1 MQLSPPSP
9 SRSRGGSSRLL
20 GEEKKTASRPPK
32 GSYLPSELLIGGCS
46 SRWSPSIPLA
56 NPHPGGDGEAA
67 PPLGGPPAPPAFG
80 KAGSSPPPGGD
91 LLSPPWEPEAKELDA
106 GGPSD
111 QRLSLLS
118 TASESTA
125 VSLLTGALLSPAE
138 CLGGG
143 PPSRSPASPLSPAF
157 LLVGDQ
163 GSGGPSTVSSHRPS
177 FQDGLSPAPQLADVL
192 QGRLLLAPPERQH
205 EALQALG
212 CSARESSCKQ
222 QPLPRLLIEGEE
234 GGGKSRG
241 LPEEGLRGSRGRRAP
256 CCHHGAEPFVAPAMQ
271 PAFQRRMPNA
281 SCLLPLNA
289 AIHQNS
295 CSSSSASS
303 SATFQ
308 GCGDEEVP
316 PPQQQLLQLQQGGPR
331 SAAEGSSSGAEGLWR
346 LPGDSAVEALLA
358 LLQQHPAQIQP
369 GRQQQQQQQQQP
381 LDLVPSRKASP
392 AEGPFNSWHSRE
404 LIEPRQRGL
413 SEQTSATVAAAAAVD
428 DNAPQLECPR
438 GDSNAPGGNSVA
450 DGLKEG
456 TVESQV
462 LLHLMQRLE
471 EGGTGSRVSLSL
483 QQQQDANIQRMTES
497 LGLLDLSED
506 SSAGRKVSSFKG
518 SGVPPAKQQ
527 PHQQQQLAEEQLLM
541 LPSCLKKNSEVCEE
555 GRFGA
560 GGRQRRRR
568 ERRKEGRF
576 SVSSTAGRDPLE
588 FSTNALGANIIV
600 QVLDNAT
607 EDARRLLLTQLV
619 PHIRS
624 LSADAAGSTIV
635 HKLLEICPS
644 EEKKLLHAQLLIDVQ
659 RLSLRTYG
667 CRVIQKA
674 LHTLDED
681 DRVTLARGLEGSVL
695 TCIGDQNGNHV
706 IQKCIERLP
715 RGGAQFVLDAIA
727 GQEASL
733 ASHCYG
739 CRIIQR
745 LAEAC
750 DIEQITPMLDA
761 VMASLRSLT
770 EDQFGNYV
778 IQHLLEYGRQRDKE
792 EIVELLKANLSKL
805 ATQKYACNVVE
816 RALSLNTLGRAQSEL
831 LAVALHPDTQKGAP
845 VTALML
851 DRYGNYVVQRMVEVA
866 EGKQREVLFRR
877 LLDHLP
883 LLRSCTYGKHIV
895 AALDRLEVGG
905 VSSGEA
911 LASSSATDSSASAA
925 LPARRR
931 GSTQQQQ
938 QQPQQ
943 QQKQAGLVS
952 PSVSRRKTVPQDAR
966 SQKQGRKRQVSP
978 RQAARSSAAT
988 GLGGFE
994 DISLEAPI
1002 DYSISRGWQQHHLR
1016 KASGPPPQRSTRDGG
1031 GGSPPGGHIGLQQ
1044 RQQLLRL
1051 LDGQSGVTACTSEEL
1066 QLQLDVSPTAALLGQ
1081 DNRGAP
1087 FAQAEPSTCGRGER
1101 QEGPSVL
1108 AASNG
1113 LSDLLGIW
1121 RKQQPSLF
1129 NGGSGVCQPALVES
1143 SSSPGKEGTGSSAGI
1158 QNEWGWGRTP
1168 LFYHQPPPPTW

>member
-358 LLQQHPAQIQP
+358 L
-369 GRQQQQQQQQQP
+369 GP
-381 LDLVPSRKASP
+381 LIRLLDEK
-392 AEGPFNSWHSRE
+392 E
-404 LIEPRQRGL
+404 
-413 SEQTSATVAAAAAVD
+413 
-428 DNAPQLECPR
+428 APQLECPR

-506 SSAGRKVSSFKG
+506 SSAGRKIEGAALSS
-518 SGVPPAKQQ
+518 SCS
-527 PHQQQQLAEEQLLM
+527 LLLEECRLNARDLT
-541 LPSCLKKNSEVCEE
+541 PEE
-555 GRFGA
+555 L
-560 GGRQRRRR
+560 
-568 ERRKEGRF
+568 
-576 SVSSTAGRDPLE
+576 SLVLLE

-911 LASSSATDSSASAA
+911 LASS
-925 LPARRR
+925 
-931 GSTQQQQ
+931 
-938 QQPQQ
+938 
-943 QQKQAGLVS
+943 
-952 PSVSRRKTVPQDAR
+952 RRKTVPQDAR